1 MNTAKEEVRT
11 LLDKLPDECELEDI
25 QYHIYVVEKIRKG
38 IERAEAEGTLT
49 QEEAEQKFS
58 KWITP

>member
-38 IERAEAEGTLT
+38 IDRAEAEGALT